1 MSARA
6 ERSGSP
12 EAILLASRSHD
23 ASSGILPVAHILPA
37 ASAASAAAGK
47 PLASAAR
54 ARARRATRLSAG
66 PAAPGASLSAGG
78 ASPLSGDSGHAL
90 GLAAGAG
97 MGDAGSRTVAP
108 PGT

>member
-37 ASAASAAAGK
+37 ASAAAGK

-66 PAAPGASLSAGG
+66 PAASSASPGAGG
-78 ASPLSGDSGHAL
+78 TSPLSGDSGHAL
-90 GLAAGAG
+90 GLAVSAG
-97 MGDAGSRTVAP
+97 MSDAGSRTVAP